1 MSRDKAIVKG
11 VIVPGP
17 SLNIEAWK
25 ENLRQEHEAPDQYGK
40 SKMVEFEDVTED
52 DGSFYVNYW
61 VSD

>member
-11 VIVPGP
+11 AIVPGS
-17 SLNIEAWK
+17 SLNVEVWK

-40 SKMVEFEDVTED
+40 SKTVEFEEVTEA

-61 VSD
+61 VSE